1 MTGELM
7 EVTTQSDD
15 VSSRVPGETEAVSGF
30 AARNE
35 KQEKPDLPSIRI
47 GPSRGWVSLRLGE
60 LWEHRELLY
69 FLVWRDVKVRYKQAV
84 LGATWTVIQ
93 PLITMMIF
101 TVIFSYFAKIS
112 TAGVPY
118 PLFVFSA
125 LLPWNYFASA
135 FARGGNSLL
144 GDAHLIE
151 KVYFPRLILPL
162 CAVTTPLMDFFFS
175 FLVLLGLMLWFGIMP
190 TWNVMAL
197 PFFISLALLTAL
209 ATALWLAPLNV
220 RYRDIGH
227 TIPFLVQVWM
237 YASPV
242 VYPIGM
248 IPERWRLLYSLNP
261 MVGVIEG
268 FRWALFGNKSPAFDL
283 MAASGTMVLLL
294 LWGGAVF
301 FRRMERTFADVV

>member
-1 MTGELM
+1 M
-7 EVTTQSDD
+7 EVTTQSGD
-15 VSSRVPGETEAVSGF
+15 VSGRVPGETEAVSGID
-30 AARNE
+30 AGDLEQR
-35 KQEKPDLPSIRI
+35 KPDLPSIRI
-47 GPSRGWVSLRLGE
+47 EPSRGWISLRLGE

-101 TVIFSYFAKIS
+101 TVIFSYLAKIS
-112 TAGVPY
+112 TEGVPY

-162 CAVTTPLMDFFFS
+162 CAVTTPLVDFLFS
-175 FLVLLGLMLWFGIMP
+175 FVVLIGLMFWFGIAP
-190 TWNVMAL
+190 TWNVMLL
-197 PFFISLALLTAL
+197 PVFVCLALLTAL
-209 ATALWLAPLNV
+209 ATGLWLAPLNV

-268 FRWALFGNKSPAFDL
+268 FRWALFGNKRPAFDL
-283 MAASGTMVLLL
+283 MAVSVAMVLLL
-294 LWGGAVF
+294 LWGGAMF